1 MSLPIPSHLS
11 NSFHIVLVPVV
22 DYFASGDHRLL
33 LLLNPLRFVTK
44 RRVVPPE
51 VSTLITMANRTA
63 TGGKPPLYK
72 IVMLGDSGVG
82 KTSLVARLT
91 NPDRP
96 LNHDISATM
105 GIEFDTQMLD
115 TPHGKVKAQIWD
127 TAGQERF
134 ARVLLPTYF
143 RKAKG
148 VILVYDITNAKSFE
162 SLSERWMAQLN
173 DHASSDDL
181 AKLLVGNKSD
191 LETNREVSREKAQ
204 QFCQE
209 YGMDMLETSA
219 KSGENVLKA
228 FEQLI
233 TIVHDRAL
241 AASKNKPGIQ
251 GVKQN
256 QSMTQNAHQN
266 QTIKLDDA
274 NRGADS
280 SADAGPCGC

>member
-1 MSLPIPSHLS
+1 M
-11 NSFHIVLVPVV
+11 
-22 DYFASGDHRLL
+22 ASRA
-33 LLLNPLRFVTK
+33 T
-44 RRVVPPE
+44 
-51 VSTLITMANRTA
+51 STA
-63 TGGKPPLYK
+63 GGKPPLYK

-91 NPDRP
+91 NPERP

-148 VILVYDITNAKSFE
+148 VILVYDITNVKSFE

-191 LETNREVSREKAQ
+191 LEASREVTRDRAEK
-204 QFCQE
+204 FCQE
-209 YGMDMLETSA
+209 YGMEMLETSA
-219 KSGENVLKA
+219 KSGDNVLKA
-228 FEQLI
+228 FEKLI
-233 TIVHDRAL
+233 GIVHDRAL
-241 AASKNKPGIQ
+241 AASKHKAGIK
-251 GVKQN
+251 GMSNGSAAGNGASGTNGSSPTV
-256 QSMTQNAHQN
+256 
-266 QTIKLDDA
+266 KLDEKGSAQGDA
-274 NRGADS
+274 
-280 SADAGPCGC
+280 ADAGACGC

>member
-1 MSLPIPSHLS
+1 
-11 NSFHIVLVPVV
+11 
-22 DYFASGDHRLL
+22 
-33 LLLNPLRFVTK
+33 
-44 RRVVPPE
+44 
-51 VSTLITMANRTA
+51 MATRA
-63 TGGKPPLYK
+63 TSAGAKPPLYK

-96 LNHDISATM
+96 MNHDISATM

-115 TPHGKVKAQIWD
+115 TEHGKVKAQIWD

-162 SLSERWMAQLN
+162 SLSERWMTQLN

-191 LETNREVSREKAQ
+191 LEASREVSREKARE
-204 QFCQE
+204 FCKIH
-209 YGMDMLETSA
+209 GMDMLETSA
-219 KSGENVLKA
+219 KSGENVLQA
-228 FEQLI
+228 FEKLI
-233 TIVHDRAL
+233 GIVHNKALEASRKNRAGIKGINGTQDGFQL
-241 AASKNKPGIQ
+241 GNSDQKN
-251 GVKQN
+251 V
-256 QSMTQNAHQN
+256 
-266 QTIKLDDA
+266 
-274 NRGADS
+274 DS
-280 SADAGPCGC
+280 STCGC

>member
-1 MSLPIPSHLS
+1 MSS
-11 NSFHIVLVPVV
+11 
-22 DYFASGDHRLL
+22 R
-33 LLLNPLRFVTK
+33 
-44 RRVVPPE
+44 
-51 VSTLITMANRTA
+51 A
-63 TGGKPPLYK
+63 TSAGAKPPLYK

-96 LNHDISATM
+96 MNHDISATM

-115 TPHGKVKAQIWD
+115 TEHGKVKAQIWD

-162 SLSERWMAQLN
+162 SLSERWMTQLN

-191 LETNREVSREKAQ
+191 LDASREVSKEKAE
-204 QFCQE
+204 QFCIE
-209 YGMDMLETSA
+209 FGMEMLETSA
-219 KSGENVLKA
+219 KNGDNVLKA
-228 FEQLI
+228 FEKLI
-233 TIVHDRAL
+233 GIVHHKAL
-241 AASKNKPGIQ
+241 EINNKNKGGMKSIN
-251 GVKQN
+251 GN
-256 QSMTQNAHQN
+256 SAIHQN
-266 QTIKLDDA
+266 GFKLDETA
-274 NRGADS
+274 ENKVAVES
-280 SADAGPCGC
+280 STCGC

>member
-1 MSLPIPSHLS
+1 MSS
-11 NSFHIVLVPVV
+11 
-22 DYFASGDHRLL
+22 R
-33 LLLNPLRFVTK
+33 
-44 RRVVPPE
+44 
-51 VSTLITMANRTA
+51 A
-63 TGGKPPLYK
+63 TSAGAKPPLYK

-96 LNHDISATM
+96 MNHDISATM

-115 TPHGKVKAQIWD
+115 TEHGKVKAQIWD

-162 SLSERWMAQLN
+162 SLSERWMTQLN

-191 LETNREVSREKAQ
+191 LDASREVPADKAE
-204 QFCQE
+204 QFCIE
-209 YGMDMLETSA
+209 HGMEMLETSA
-219 KSGENVLKA
+219 KSGDNVLGA
-228 FEQLI
+228 FEKLI
-233 TIVHDRAL
+233 GIVHERAL
-241 AASKNKPGIQ
+241 VQQKARGGIKGLNQPGGAGGAGGGGQGGGAGAGGFKIGGDGAPAS
-251 GVKQN
+251 
-256 QSMTQNAHQN
+256 A
-266 QTIKLDDA
+266 
-274 NRGADS
+274 GADT
-280 SADAGPCGC
+280 SACGC

>member
-1 MSLPIPSHLS
+1 MS
-11 NSFHIVLVPVV
+11 
-22 DYFASGDHRLL
+22 
-33 LLLNPLRFVTK
+33 
-44 RRVVPPE
+44 
-51 VSTLITMANRTA
+51 RTA
-63 TGGKPPLYK
+63 AGTSSGGGSSSNGGGKPPLYK

-162 SLSERWMAQLN
+162 SLSERWMAQLE
-173 DHASSDDL
+173 DHANSDDL

-191 LETNREVSREKAQ
+191 LESSSRQVSADKAR
-204 QFCQE
+204 QFCQT
-209 YGMDMLETSA
+209 YGMEFLETSA
-219 KSGENVLKA
+219 KSGQNVLQA
-228 FEQLI
+228 FEKLI
-233 TIVHDRAL
+233 GNVHDRAL
-241 AASKNKPGIQ
+241 VLQKTKNGGIAMGGATNGAGGSNMSNTTQPTVKLEEANETDAS
-251 GVKQN
+251 
-256 QSMTQNAHQN
+256 A
-266 QTIKLDDA
+266 
-274 NRGADS
+274 
-280 SADAGPCGC
+280 CGC

>member
-1 MSLPIPSHLS
+1 M
-11 NSFHIVLVPVV
+11 
-22 DYFASGDHRLL
+22 ASR
-33 LLLNPLRFVTK
+33 
-44 RRVVPPE
+44 
-51 VSTLITMANRTA
+51 A
-63 TGGKPPLYK
+63 TSAAGTNKPPLYK

-96 LNHDISATM
+96 MNHDISATM

-115 TPHGKVKAQIWD
+115 TPQGKVKAQIWD

-148 VILVYDITNAKSFE
+148 VILVYDITNLKSFE
-162 SLSERWMAQLN
+162 SLGERWMTQLN

-191 LETNREVSREKAQ
+191 LDVSREVSVEKAQ
-204 QFCQE
+204 AFCQE
-209 YGMDMLETSA
+209 YNMTMLETSA
-219 KSGENVLKA
+219 KSGDNVLQA

-233 TIVHDRAL
+233 GLVHDRAL
-241 AASKNKPGIQ
+241 SQQNKKGGGIKGMGATSGGG
-251 GVKQN
+251 GVSQPV
-256 QSMTQNAHQN
+256 
-266 QTIKLDDA
+266 KL
-274 NRGADS
+274 G
-280 SADAGPCGC
+280 DAGASGEQDNAANACGC

>member
-1 MSLPIPSHLS
+1 
-11 NSFHIVLVPVV
+11 
-22 DYFASGDHRLL
+22 
-33 LLLNPLRFVTK
+33 
-44 RRVVPPE
+44 
-51 VSTLITMANRTA
+51 
-63 TGGKPPLYK
+63 
-72 IVMLGDSGVG
+72 MLGDSGVG

-96 LNHDISATM
+96 MNHDISATM

-115 TPHGKVKAQIWD
+115 TPSGKVKAQIWD

-162 SLSERWMAQLN
+162 SLGERWMAQLQ

-191 LETNREVSREKAQ
+191 LEASREVTTEKAQ

-209 YGMDMLETSA
+209 YGMQHLETSA
-219 KSGENVLKA
+219 KSGDNVLQA
-228 FEQLI
+228 FETLVGL
-233 TIVHDRAL
+233 VHDRAL
-241 AASKNKPGIQ
+241 ASVKSANKSGIKGLQSNGASGNG
-251 GVKQN
+251 G
-256 QSMTQNAHQN
+256 
-266 QTIKLDDA
+266 TITLEGDGDVGKSGNDA
-274 NRGADS
+274 S
-280 SADAGPCGC
+280 SCGC

>member
-1 MSLPIPSHLS
+1 M
-11 NSFHIVLVPVV
+11 
-22 DYFASGDHRLL
+22 ASR
-33 LLLNPLRFVTK
+33 
-44 RRVVPPE
+44 
-51 VSTLITMANRTA
+51 A
-63 TGGKPPLYK
+63 TSAGAKPPLYK

-96 LNHDISATM
+96 MNHDISATM

-115 TPHGKVKAQIWD
+115 TEHGKVKAQIWD

-191 LETNREVSREKAQ
+191 LEASREVPREKAE
-204 QFCQE
+204 QFCIE
-209 YGMDMLETSA
+209 HGMEMLETSA
-219 KSGENVLKA
+219 KSGDNVLKA
-228 FEQLI
+228 FEKLI
-233 TIVHDRAL
+233 GIVHERAL
-241 AASKNKPGIQ
+241 AQQKSRGGIKGLNQPGAGGAGGGSAGQ
-251 GVKQN
+251 AGGF
-256 QSMTQNAHQN
+256 
-266 QTIKLDDA
+266 KLGGGDDA
-274 NRGADS
+274 PAPSSSGAD
-280 SADAGPCGC
+280 ACGC

>member
-1 MSLPIPSHLS
+1 MT
-11 NSFHIVLVPVV
+11 
-22 DYFASGDHRLL
+22 D
-33 LLLNPLRFVTK
+33 
-44 RRVVPPE
+44 
-51 VSTLITMANRTA
+51 RTGSSSS
-63 TGGKPPLYK
+63 GGKPPLYK
-72 IVMLGDSGVG
+72 LVLLGNSGVG

-115 TPHGKVKAQIWD
+115 TPQGKVKAQIWD

-162 SLSERWMAQLN
+162 NLADRWMTQLN
-173 DHASSDDL
+173 DHAASDDL

-191 LETNREVSREKAQ
+191 LSANREVSHDKAL

-209 YGMDMLETSA
+209 YGMEMIETSA
-219 KSGENVLKA
+219 KTGDNVLEA
-228 FEQLI
+228 FQKLVSTVHEQ
-233 TIVHDRAL
+233 AL
-241 AASKNKPGIQ
+241 AANKNKAAIKGIHA
-251 GVKQN
+251 GAQN
-256 QSMTQNAHQN
+256 TVDLSDKDGTNEA
-266 QTIKLDDA
+266 
-274 NRGADS
+274 
-280 SADAGPCGC
+280 SACGC

>member
-1 MSLPIPSHLS
+1 MSGR
-11 NSFHIVLVPVV
+11 
-22 DYFASGDHRLL
+22 A
-33 LLLNPLRFVTK
+33 T
-44 RRVVPPE
+44 
-51 VSTLITMANRTA
+51 STP
-63 TGGKPPLYK
+63 GGKPPLYK

-115 TPHGKVKAQIWD
+115 TPQGKVKAQIWD

-173 DHASSDDL
+173 DHSNADEL

-191 LETNREVSREKAQ
+191 LEASREVTKEKAIS
-204 QFCQE
+204 FCQE
-209 YGMDMLETSA
+209 YGMEFLETSA
-219 KSGENVLKA
+219 KSGDNVLPA
-228 FEQLI
+228 FEKLI
-233 TIVHDRAL
+233 GIVHDRAL
-241 AASKNKPGIQ
+241 NAQSKNKASGSGGIKGVGGNNNNNQNNKQ
-251 GVKQN
+251 GDN
-256 QSMTQNAHQN
+256 TQGSGSSGSNRDG
-266 QTIKLDDA
+266 TVKLDDGNA
-274 NRGADS
+274 SGEGGDGGCMGA
-280 SADAGPCGC
+280 GC

>member
-1 MSLPIPSHLS
+1 MS
-11 NSFHIVLVPVV
+11 
-22 DYFASGDHRLL
+22 
-33 LLLNPLRFVTK
+33 
-44 RRVVPPE
+44 
-51 VSTLITMANRTA
+51 NRA
-63 TGGKPPLYK
+63 TSAGAKPPLYK

-96 LNHDISATM
+96 MNHDISATM

-115 TPHGKVKAQIWD
+115 TEHGKVKAQIWD

-162 SLSERWMAQLN
+162 SLSERWMTQLN

-191 LETNREVSREKAQ
+191 LEASREVPRERAE
-204 QFCQE
+204 QFCVE
-209 YGMDMLETSA
+209 FNMEMLETSA
-219 KSGENVLKA
+219 KSGENVLAA
-228 FEQLI
+228 FEKLI
-233 TIVHDRAL
+233 GVVHERAL
-241 AASKNKPGIQ
+241 AQGKGRG
-251 GVKQN
+251 GVKGLNGQPGSGGGQAQQPGFKLGEGEDGKAAPT
-256 QSMTQNAHQN
+256 QSA
-266 QTIKLDDA
+266 A
-274 NRGADS
+274 E
-280 SADAGPCGC
+280 SACGC

>member
-1 MSLPIPSHLS
+1 MSGR
-11 NSFHIVLVPVV
+11 
-22 DYFASGDHRLL
+22 A
-33 LLLNPLRFVTK
+33 T
-44 RRVVPPE
+44 
-51 VSTLITMANRTA
+51 STP
-63 TGGKPPLYK
+63 GGKPPLYK

-115 TPHGKVKAQIWD
+115 TPQGKVKAQIWD

-173 DHASSDDL
+173 DHSNADDL

-191 LETNREVSREKAQ
+191 LDTNNDDGGGAGGSREVSKEKASA
-204 QFCQE
+204 FCQE
-209 YGMDMLETSA
+209 YGMEFLETSA
-219 KSGENVLKA
+219 KSGDNVLKA
-228 FEQLI
+228 FEKLI
-233 TIVHDRAL
+233 GIVHDRAIN
-241 AASKNKPGIQ
+241 AQQKSKGGGAGGAGAGLK
-251 GVKQN
+251 GVAGSGSGAGGK
-256 QSMTQNAHQN
+256 STEGGATER
-266 QTIKLDDA
+266 TIKLEDG
-274 NRGADS
+274 NNTSGGGG
-280 SADAGPCGC
+280 DAGACGC

>member
-1 MSLPIPSHLS
+1 
-11 NSFHIVLVPVV
+11 
-22 DYFASGDHRLL
+22 
-33 LLLNPLRFVTK
+33 
-44 RRVVPPE
+44 
-51 VSTLITMANRTA
+51 MANRTA
-63 TGGKPPLYK
+63 TGAGKPPLYK

-162 SLSERWMAQLN
+162 SLSERWMVQLN

-191 LETNREVSREKAQ
+191 LEGSREVSREKAQ

-209 YGMDMLETSA
+209 YGMEMLETSA
-219 KSGENVLKA
+219 KSGENVLKS

-233 TIVHDRAL
+233 GIVHDRAI
-241 AASKNKPGIQ
+241 AATKNKSGIQ
-251 GVKQN
+251 GINKSAPQQTVNLEEKAKD
-256 QSMTQNAHQN
+256 AH
-266 QTIKLDDA
+266 A
-274 NRGADS
+274 ADS
-280 SADAGPCGC
+280 SSCGC